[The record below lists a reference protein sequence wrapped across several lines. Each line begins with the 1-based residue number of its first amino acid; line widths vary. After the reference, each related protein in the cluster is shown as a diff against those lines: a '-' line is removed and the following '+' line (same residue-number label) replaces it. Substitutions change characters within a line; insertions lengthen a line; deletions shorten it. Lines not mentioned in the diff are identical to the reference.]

1 MSKKHIA
8 RKVVSAGLCAVLVG
22 SGVAVSSVSYVAE
35 EGMPSALASTP
46 DENTPI
52 TFKDPNLKKALL
64 RALKRYDKP
73 LINSSAT
80 EITYADAKKVTEIT
94 APFNLAPLKPEDKI
108 TDLSGL
114 EAFTN
119 LETLGFPCNQITDL
133 TPLAKLTKLEKL
145 VMSSINQNGTKPLDL
160 TPLANLTKLKHLDVG
175 TNHITDLSPI
185 KNLTKLTFLSFYNN
199 DITSIE
205 PLRNLTS
212 LQELYPGK
220 NNISDISPLQGLNDV
235 KVVPGFKDMKIKVEV
250 SGSSIDLSKYIKPLD
265 GTTITE
271 VDGEYDQST
280 HIGKPSGTK
289 KTAIFSFSNDRPVTF
304 TGTITVTFT
313 GEKELTFHDVNLKNA
328 LLKLLKSQH
337 IIKDDAT
344 KITDVDASKVTDL
357 SGLAGSDATPVN
369 EKIADLTGL
378 ENFTNVTKLS
388 LNNQNIS
395 SLEKI
400 ASLTKLED
408 LNVSKNKIS
417 SVVPLKDLS
426 ALKNL
431 NVSNNTISDVTSLKD
446 LSKLEKLDVSNNAI
460 VDANVFSSF
469 TLSGEA
475 ITLTGNKIAV
485 PLSDAV
491 ASKVNDAKNQSV
503 LVDAKELTA
512 TLEGNLVG
520 INPDPDVADIAWTSA
535 QQTGSD
541 IIPAKATLTKIPAN
555 PSDVAFTLK
564 KNKWEATYHVNFQ
577 AAIDKL
583 HARVAAVKD
592 VEQEEKAQVDG
603 MINKAGTN
611 LYSIEVA
618 IALLGHVH
626 SGDTQTDPTIEQGST
641 QLEKLLNGA
650 DGIKATENYK
660 QADDNLKSAYDKAI
674 EDGQKVF
681 DKLSSTPEQVKAAAE
696 AIKTALG
703 KLNGDAKVTAAKEAL
718 QQQLNE
724 ANAATTAAT
733 QQLAQAQRQ
742 ATADAATIKD
752 LNHKITVFNWQII
765 ALKQQAEALKETN
778 TQNETK
784 IGELNTQV
792 SNLNGQVTQ
801 LTTDKQNLQTQ
812 LTAAQASVNDL
823 TTKLDTAN
831 GKVQTLT
838 NDLNTAQQQ
847 ARVDQLT
854 IAQTQ
859 QKVTE
864 LTQQLSA
871 ATTEKQQLV
880 ADNTQKQA
888 KITELTGN
896 ITSLNQKIAELQA
909 QIEQLKKSQS
919 PSVPQLTPPSG
930 IPSVSSESGTSGGAS
945 SGSQSG
951 TAGADTNNNKAKKD
965 NGDTQQA
972 DSHAIDNLR
981 RLWGTTAYDT
991 METINKMAFPEG
1003 SHYAVLTTG
1012 EGYWDALSASGLAGK
1027 LQAPVLLTQAGAL
1040 SKQTRS
1046 ELQRLGVQKVY
1057 MCGGV
1062 QALSANVEREL
1073 ASLGISVQR
1082 IAGRSASDTANDIA
1096 QQLEPTDEAFLA
1108 TSWGYEDALS
1118 VAPYNYANKKPLFLT
1133 DYTTGLLDENTL
1145 ATMKAKGVK
1154 RIHIVGGTSVVPKA
1168 VEDQLREQGIQLD
1181 RIAGETAYDT
1191 SIALADFLMKRGMK
1205 ANNVGV
1211 ATGWGF
1217 ADALSGATLCGKN
1230 NAIML
1235 LADAS
1240 NMRAVKDVIAPNKSD
1255 ISNAYIFGG
1264 EKVVASTVYEAI
1276 SEL

>member
-1 MSKKHIA
+1 
-8 RKVVSAGLCAVLVG
+8 
-22 SGVAVSSVSYVAE
+22 
-35 EGMPSALASTP
+35 MPSALASTP

-52 TFKDPNLKKALL
+52 TFKDANLKQALL
-64 RALKRYDKP
+64 RSLKNPDKRV
-73 LINSSAT
+73 IASSAT
-80 EITYADAKKVTEIT
+80 EITYADAKKVTEMT
-94 APFNLAPLKPEDKI
+94 GAYNLSNSGI

-119 LETLGFPCNQITDL
+119 LEKLEFPTNQITDL
-133 TPLAKLTKLEKL
+133 TPLAKLTKLKYL
-145 VMSSINQNGTKPLDL
+145 VFNKINEHGTKPLDL
-160 TPLANLTKLKHLDVG
+160 TPLANLTNLEYLDMAK
-175 TNHITDLSPI
+175 NHIADLSPI
-185 KNLTKLTFLSFYNN
+185 KNLTKLTYLNFIQN

-205 PLRNLTS
+205 PLRNLKS
-212 LQELYPGK
+212 LKELYPRA
-220 NNISDISPLQGLNDV
+220 NNIKDISPLQGLTNLTDR
-235 KVVPGFKDMKIKVEV
+235 PNFKGMNIAVSV
-250 SGSSIDLSKYIKPLD
+250 SGSSIDLSEYIKPWD
-265 GTTITE
+265 GTRIT
-271 VDGEYDQST
+271 VDDGEYDQST
-280 HIGKPSGTK
+280 HVGKPSGTK
-289 KTAIFSFSNDRPVTF
+289 NTATFKFANYSIAEF

-313 GEKELTFHDVNLKNA
+313 GEKELTFPDANLKNA

-344 KITDVDASKVTDL
+344 KITDADASKVTDL
-357 SGLAGSDATPVN
+357 SGLAGSDVTPPN

-378 ENFTNVTKLS
+378 EYFKNVTKLS

-408 LNVSKNKIS
+408 LNVSNNKIS
-417 SVVPLKDLS
+417 SVAPLKDLS
-426 ALKNL
+426 ALKNF
-431 NVSNNTISDVTSLKD
+431 N
-446 LSKLEKLDVSNNAI
+446 VSNNAI
-460 VDANVFSSF
+460 VDANVFSQF

-485 PLSDAV
+485 PLPDAV

-503 LVDAKELTA
+503 LVEAKELTA

-520 INPDPDVADIAWTSA
+520 INPDPDVADIAWTTA
-535 QQTGSD
+535 QQAGSD
-541 IIPAKATLTKIPAN
+541 IVPAKATLTKIPAK

-564 KNKWEATYHVNFQ
+564 KDKWEATYHVNFQ

-583 HARVAAVKD
+583 HARVAAAGGTP
-592 VEQEEKAQVDG
+592 EQKAQVDG

-618 IALLGHVH
+618 ISLLGHVQ

-650 DGIKATENYK
+650 DDIKKTDNYK
-660 QADDNLKSAYDKAI
+660 QADDNLKSAYDQAITDGKAI
-674 EDGQKVF
+674 Y

-696 AIKTALG
+696 AITNALSA
-703 KLNGDAKVTAAKEAL
+703 LNGDANVKKAKDDLQTKLTAAQQSISDL
-718 QQQLNE
+718 QGKLQ
-724 ANAATTAAT
+724 T
-733 QQLAQAQRQ
+733 AQRQ
-742 ATADAATIKD
+742 AAAAQAKINE
-752 LNHKITVFNWQII
+752 LNQKIGTLNGQITT
-765 ALKQQAEALKETN
+765 LNQQAEALKTSN
-778 TQNETK
+778 TQKQAK
-784 IGELNTQV
+784 IGEL
-792 SNLNGQVTQ
+792 SAQVTQLTEQVAQ
-801 LTTDKQNLQTQ
+801 LTTDKQGLQNQ
-812 LTAAQASVNDL
+812 LTAAQASVRDL

-847 ARVDQLT
+847 ARVDQAT

-896 ITSLNQKIAELQA
+896 ITSLNDKIAALQTEIA
-909 QIEQLKKSQS
+909 NLKKAQ
-919 PSVPQLTPPSG
+919 VTPPSG
-930 IPSVSSESGTSGGAS
+930 SHNEGG
-945 SGSQSG
+945 GNIGQG
-951 TAGADTNNNKAKKD
+951 TASN
-965 NGDTQQA
+965 
-972 DSHAIDNLR
+972 HAIQSLKR
-981 RLWGTTAYDT
+981 VWGITAYDT
-991 METINKMAFPEG
+991 MRTINSIAFPD
-1003 SHYAVLTTG
+1003 SSQYAVLTTG
-1012 EGYWDALSASGLAGK
+1012 ESYWDALSASGLAGK
-1027 LQAPVLLTQAGAL
+1027 LQAPVLLTQGASL
-1040 SKQTRS
+1040 SEQTRL
-1046 ELQRLGVQKVY
+1046 ELVRLGVQKVY
-1057 MCGGV
+1057 ICGGV
-1062 QALSANVEREL
+1062 NAISKSVEDELAALGIAVER
-1073 ASLGISVQR
+1073 V
-1082 IAGRSASDTANDIA
+1082 AGAWASDTANEVA
-1096 QQLEPTDEAFLA
+1096 QHLEQTDEAFLA

-1118 VAPYNYANKKPLFLT
+1118 VAPYNYATKKPLFLT

-1145 ATMKAKGVK
+1145 AAMKAQGITC
-1154 RIHIVGGTSVVPKA
+1154 IHIVGGTSVVPQA
-1168 VEDQLREQGIQLD
+1168 VEDQLREQGIQID

-1191 SIALADFLMKRGMK
+1191 SIALADFLLTKGMH

-1217 ADALSGATLCGKN
+1217 ADALSGTALCGKN
-1230 NAIML
+1230 NSILL

-1240 NMRAVKDVIAPNKSD
+1240 NVRAVKDVIEPHKSD
-1255 ISNAYIFGG
+1255 ITNAYIFGG

>member
-8 RKVVSAGLCAVLVG
+8 RNVVSAGLCAVLVG
-22 SGVAVSSVSYVAE
+22 SGVAVSSISYVAG
-35 EGMPSALASTP
+35 EGIPSALASTP

-52 TFKDPNLKKALL
+52 TFKDPNLKQALL
-64 RALKRYDKP
+64 RSLKNPDMRV
-73 LINSSAT
+73 IASSAT
-80 EITYADAKKVTEIT
+80 EITYADAKKVTEMT
-94 APFNLAPLKPEDKI
+94 GAYNLSKSGI

-119 LETLGFPCNQITDL
+119 LEKLEFPTNQITDL
-133 TPLAKLTKLEKL
+133 TPLAKLTKLKHL
-145 VMSSINQNGTKPLDL
+145 VFNKINEHGTKPLDL
-160 TPLANLTKLKHLDVG
+160 APLANLTNLEYLDMAK
-175 TNHITDLSPI
+175 NHIADLSPI
-185 KNLTKLTFLSFYNN
+185 KNLTKLTYLNFIQN

-212 LQELYPGK
+212 LTRLYPRA
-220 NNISDISPLQGLNDV
+220 NNIKDISPLQGLTKLTEKPN
-235 KVVPGFKDMKIKVEV
+235 FKGMNIAVSV
-250 SGSSIDLSKYIKPLD
+250 SGSSIDLSEHIKPWD
-265 GTTITE
+265 GTKITV
-271 VDGEYDQST
+271 VDGAYDQST

-289 KTAIFSFSNDRPVTF
+289 NTAIFTFSNYSTAEF

-313 GEKELTFHDVNLKNA
+313 GEKELTFPDANLKNA

-357 SGLAGSDATPVN
+357 SGLAGSDATPLN

-378 ENFTNVTKLS
+378 GYFKNVTKLS

-400 ASLTKLED
+400 VSLTKLED
-408 LNVSKNKIS
+408 LNISNNKIS
-417 SVVPLKDLS
+417 SVAPLKDLS

-431 NVSNNTISDVTSLKD
+431 NVSNNTISDVTSLKG

-460 VDANVFSSF
+460 VDANVFSQF

-485 PLSDAV
+485 PLPDAV

-503 LVDAKELTA
+503 LVEAKELTA

-541 IIPAKATLTKIPAN
+541 IVPAKATLTKIPAK

-564 KNKWEATYHVNFQ
+564 KDKWEATYHVNYQ

-583 HARVAAVKD
+583 HESVAAAGGTP
-592 VEQEEKAQVDG
+592 EEKAQVDG

-618 IALLGHVH
+618 ISLLGHVQ

-641 QLEKLLNGA
+641 QLEKLLNSA
-650 DGIKATENYK
+650 DAIKATDNYK
-660 QADDNLKSAYDKAI
+660 QADDNLKSAYDQAITDGKAI
-674 EDGQKVF
+674 Y

-696 AIKTALG
+696 AITNALSA
-703 KLNGDAKVTAAKEAL
+703 LNGDANVKKAKDDLQTKLTAAQQSISDLQGKLQTA
-718 QQQLNE
+718 QQQAAAVQAKINELNQKIGTL
-724 ANAATTAAT
+724 NGQITT
-733 QQLAQAQRQ
+733 
-742 ATADAATIKD
+742 
-752 LNHKITVFNWQII
+752 LN
-765 ALKQQAEALKETN
+765 QQAEALKTSN
-778 TQNETK
+778 TQKQAK
-784 IGELNTQV
+784 IGEL
-792 SNLNGQVTQ
+792 SAQVTQLTEQVAQ
-801 LTTDKQNLQTQ
+801 LTTDKQGLQNQ
-812 LTAAQASVNDL
+812 LTAAQASVRDL

-847 ARVDQLT
+847 ARVDQAT

-888 KITELTGN
+888 KIDELTGN
-896 ITSLNQKIAELQA
+896 ITSLNDKVAALQA
-909 QIEQLKKSQS
+909 EIANLKKAQ
-919 PSVPQLTPPSG
+919 VTPPSG
-930 IPSVSSESGTSGGAS
+930 THN
-945 SGSQSG
+945 
-951 TAGADTNNNKAKKD
+951 D
-965 NGDTQQA
+965 
-972 DSHAIDNLR
+972 HAIQSLK
-981 RLWGTTAYDT
+981 RLWGITAYDT
-991 METINKMAFPEG
+991 MRAINSIAFPD
-1003 SHYAVLTTG
+1003 SSQYAVLTTG
-1012 EGYWDALSASGLAGK
+1012 ESYWDALSASGLAGK
-1027 LQAPVLLTQAGAL
+1027 LKAPMLPTQGASL
-1040 SKQTRS
+1040 SEQTRF
-1046 ELQRLGVQKVY
+1046 ELSRLGVQKVY
-1057 MCGGV
+1057 ICGGV
-1062 QALSANVEREL
+1062 NAISKSVEGDLAALGIAVER
-1073 ASLGISVQR
+1073 V
-1082 IAGRSASDTANDIA
+1082 AGAWASDTANEVA
-1096 QQLEPTDEAFLA
+1096 QHLEQTDEAFLA

-1118 VAPYNYANKKPLFLT
+1118 VAPYNYATKKPLFLT
-1133 DYTTGLLDENTL
+1133 DYTTGLLDKNTL
-1145 ATMKAKGVK
+1145 AAIKAQGIT
-1154 RIHIVGGTSVVPKA
+1154 RIHIVGGTSVVSQA
-1168 VEDQLREQGIQLD
+1168 VEDQLREQGIQID

-1191 SIALADFLMKRGMK
+1191 SIALADFLLTKGMN

-1217 ADALSGATLCGKN
+1217 ADALSGAALCGKN
-1230 NAIML
+1230 NSVLL

-1240 NMRAVKDVIAPNKSD
+1240 NVRAVKDVIEPHKSD
-1255 ISNAYIFGG
+1255 ITNAYIFGG
-1264 EKVVASTVYEAI
+1264 EQVVASTVYEAI

>member
-8 RKVVSAGLCAVLVG
+8 RNVVSAGLCAVLVG
-22 SGVAVSSVSYVAE
+22 SGVAVSSVSYVAGG
-35 EGMPSALASTP
+35 GMPSALASTP

-52 TFKDPNLKKALL
+52 TFKDANLKQALL
-64 RALKRYDKP
+64 RSLKNPDKRV
-73 LINSSAT
+73 IASSAT
-80 EITYADAKKVTEIT
+80 EITYADAKKVTEMT
-94 APFNLAPLKPEDKI
+94 GAYNLSNSGI

-119 LETLGFPCNQITDL
+119 LEKLEFPTNQITDL
-133 TPLAKLTKLEKL
+133 TPLAKLTKLKYL
-145 VMSSINQNGTKPLDL
+145 VFNKINEHGTKPLDL
-160 TPLANLTKLKHLDVG
+160 TPLANLTNLEYLDMAK
-175 TNHITDLSPI
+175 NHIADLSPI
-185 KNLTKLTFLSFYNN
+185 KNLTKLTYLNFIQN

-205 PLRNLTS
+205 PLRNLKS
-212 LQELYPGK
+212 LKELYPRA
-220 NNISDISPLQGLNDV
+220 NNIKDISPLQGLTNLTDR
-235 KVVPGFKDMKIKVEV
+235 PNFKDMNIAVSV
-250 SGSSIDLSKYIKPLD
+250 SGSSIDLSEYIKPWD
-265 GTTITE
+265 GTRIT
-271 VDGEYDQST
+271 VDDGEYDQST
-280 HIGKPSGTK
+280 HVGKPSGTK
-289 KTAIFSFSNDRPVTF
+289 NTATFKFANYSIAEF

-313 GEKELTFHDVNLKNA
+313 GEKELTFPDANLKNA

-344 KITDVDASKVTDL
+344 KITDADASKVTDL
-357 SGLAGSDATPVN
+357 SGLAGSDVTPPN

-378 ENFTNVTKLS
+378 EYFKNVTKLS

-408 LNVSKNKIS
+408 LNVSNNKIS
-417 SVVPLKDLS
+417 SVAPLKDLS
-426 ALKNL
+426 ALKNF
-431 NVSNNTISDVTSLKD
+431 N
-446 LSKLEKLDVSNNAI
+446 VSNNAI
-460 VDANVFSSF
+460 VDANVFSQF

-485 PLSDAV
+485 PLPDAV

-503 LVDAKELTA
+503 LVEAKELTA

-520 INPDPDVADIAWTSA
+520 INPDPDVADIAWTTA
-535 QQTGSD
+535 QQAGSD
-541 IIPAKATLTKIPAN
+541 IVPAKATLTKIPAK

-564 KNKWEATYHVNFQ
+564 KDKWEATYHVNFQ

-583 HARVAAVKD
+583 HARVAAAGGTP
-592 VEQEEKAQVDG
+592 EQKAQVDG

-618 IALLGHVH
+618 ISLLGHVQ

-650 DGIKATENYK
+650 DDIKKTDNYK
-660 QADDNLKSAYDKAI
+660 QADDNLKSAYDQAITDGKAI
-674 EDGQKVF
+674 Y

-696 AIKTALG
+696 AITNALSA
-703 KLNGDAKVTAAKEAL
+703 LNGDANVKKAKDDLQTKLTAAQQSISDL
-718 QQQLNE
+718 QGKLQ
-724 ANAATTAAT
+724 T
-733 QQLAQAQRQ
+733 AQRQ
-742 ATADAATIKD
+742 AAAAQAKINE
-752 LNHKITVFNWQII
+752 LNQKIGTLNGQITT
-765 ALKQQAEALKETN
+765 LNQQAEALKTSN
-778 TQNETK
+778 TQKQAK
-784 IGELNTQV
+784 IGEL
-792 SNLNGQVTQ
+792 SAQVTQLTEQVAQ
-801 LTTDKQNLQTQ
+801 LTTDKQGLQNQ
-812 LTAAQASVNDL
+812 LTAAQASVRDL

-847 ARVDQLT
+847 ARVDQAT

-896 ITSLNQKIAELQA
+896 ITSLNDKIAALQTEIA
-909 QIEQLKKSQS
+909 NLKKAQ
-919 PSVPQLTPPSG
+919 VTPPSG
-930 IPSVSSESGTSGGAS
+930 SHNEGG
-945 SGSQSG
+945 GNIGQG
-951 TAGADTNNNKAKKD
+951 TASN
-965 NGDTQQA
+965 
-972 DSHAIDNLR
+972 HAIQSLKR
-981 RLWGTTAYDT
+981 VWGITAYDT
-991 METINKMAFPEG
+991 MRTINSIAFPD
-1003 SHYAVLTTG
+1003 SSQYAVLTTG
-1012 EGYWDALSASGLAGK
+1012 ESYWDALSASGLAGK
-1027 LQAPVLLTQAGAL
+1027 LQAPVLLTQGASL
-1040 SKQTRS
+1040 SEQTRL
-1046 ELQRLGVQKVY
+1046 ELVRLGVQKVY
-1057 MCGGV
+1057 ICGGV
-1062 QALSANVEREL
+1062 NAISKSVEDELAALGIAVER
-1073 ASLGISVQR
+1073 V
-1082 IAGRSASDTANDIA
+1082 AGAWASDTANEVA
-1096 QQLEPTDEAFLA
+1096 QHLEQTDEAFLA

-1118 VAPYNYANKKPLFLT
+1118 VAPYNYATKKPLFLT

-1145 ATMKAKGVK
+1145 AAMKAQGITC
-1154 RIHIVGGTSVVPKA
+1154 IHIVGGTSVVPQA
-1168 VEDQLREQGIQLD
+1168 VEDQLREQGIQID

-1191 SIALADFLMKRGMK
+1191 SIALADFLLTKGMH

-1217 ADALSGATLCGKN
+1217 ADALSGTALCGKN
-1230 NAIML
+1230 NSILL

-1240 NMRAVKDVIAPNKSD
+1240 NVRAVKDVIEPHKSD
-1255 ISNAYIFGG
+1255 ITNAYIFGG

>member
-1 MSKKHIA
+1 M
-8 RKVVSAGLCAVLVG
+8 
-22 SGVAVSSVSYVAE
+22 
-35 EGMPSALASTP
+35 
-46 DENTPI
+46 
-52 TFKDPNLKKALL
+52 
-64 RALKRYDKP
+64 
-73 LINSSAT
+73 
-80 EITYADAKKVTEIT
+80 
-94 APFNLAPLKPEDKI
+94 
-108 TDLSGL
+108 
-114 EAFTN
+114 
-119 LETLGFPCNQITDL
+119 
-133 TPLAKLTKLEKL
+133 
-145 VMSSINQNGTKPLDL
+145 
-160 TPLANLTKLKHLDVG
+160 
-175 TNHITDLSPI
+175 
-185 KNLTKLTFLSFYNN
+185 
-199 DITSIE
+199 
-205 PLRNLTS
+205 
-212 LQELYPGK
+212 
-220 NNISDISPLQGLNDV
+220 
-235 KVVPGFKDMKIKVEV
+235 
-250 SGSSIDLSKYIKPLD
+250 
-265 GTTITE
+265 
-271 VDGEYDQST
+271 
-280 HIGKPSGTK
+280 
-289 KTAIFSFSNDRPVTF
+289 
-304 TGTITVTFT
+304 
-313 GEKELTFHDVNLKNA
+313 
-328 LLKLLKSQH
+328 
-337 IIKDDAT
+337 
-344 KITDVDASKVTDL
+344 
-357 SGLAGSDATPVN
+357 
-369 EKIADLTGL
+369 
-378 ENFTNVTKLS
+378 
-388 LNNQNIS
+388 
-395 SLEKI
+395 
-400 ASLTKLED
+400 
-408 LNVSKNKIS
+408 
-417 SVVPLKDLS
+417 
-426 ALKNL
+426 
-431 NVSNNTISDVTSLKD
+431 
-446 LSKLEKLDVSNNAI
+446 
-460 VDANVFSSF
+460 
-469 TLSGEA
+469 
-475 ITLTGNKIAV
+475 
-485 PLSDAV
+485 
-491 ASKVNDAKNQSV
+491 
-503 LVDAKELTA
+503 
-512 TLEGNLVG
+512 
-520 INPDPDVADIAWTSA
+520 
-535 QQTGSD
+535 
-541 IIPAKATLTKIPAN
+541 
-555 PSDVAFTLK
+555 
-564 KNKWEATYHVNFQ
+564 
-577 AAIDKL
+577 
-583 HARVAAVKD
+583 
-592 VEQEEKAQVDG
+592 
-603 MINKAGTN
+603 
-611 LYSIEVA
+611 
-618 IALLGHVH
+618 
-626 SGDTQTDPTIEQGST
+626 
-641 QLEKLLNGA
+641 
-650 DGIKATENYK
+650 
-660 QADDNLKSAYDKAI
+660 
-674 EDGQKVF
+674 
-681 DKLSSTPEQVKAAAE
+681 
-696 AIKTALG
+696 
-703 KLNGDAKVTAAKEAL
+703 

-765 ALKQQAEALKETN
+765 ALNQQAEALKTSN
-778 TQNETK
+778 TQKQEK
-784 IGELNTQV
+784 IDELNTQV
-792 SNLNGQVTQ
+792 SNLNGQVAQ
-801 LTTDKQNLQTQ
+801 LTTDKQNLQNQ
-812 LTAAQASVNDL
+812 LTAAQTNVQNL
-823 TTKLDTAN
+823 TTQLTEAN
-831 GKVQTLT
+831 EKVKTLT
-838 NDLNTAQQQ
+838 ATLA
-847 ARVDQLT
+847 AAKLKAIVDQAT

>member
-1 MSKKHIA
+1 
-8 RKVVSAGLCAVLVG
+8 
-22 SGVAVSSVSYVAE
+22 
-35 EGMPSALASTP
+35 MPSALASTP
-46 DENTPI
+46 DPNTPI
-52 TFKDPNLKKALL
+52 TFKDPNLKQALFDRLSEL
-64 RALKRYDKP
+64 RYVDPLDDSHTITIGVALQVKGYDLNTQNQQGRIP
-73 LINSSAT
+73 LV
-80 EITYADAKKVTEIT
+80 AKKIQNIDGMQYFENAPQINLSTNQIKDIT
-94 APFNLAPLKPEDKI
+94 PLK
-108 TDLSGL
+108 
-114 EAFTN
+114 
-119 LETLGFPCNQITDL
+119 
-133 TPLAKLTKLEKL
+133 KLTKLEGL
-145 VMSSINQNGTKPLDL
+145 FLNQNLLRSVDALSDLTNLKTLFCSDNQIEDISSLSNLTNLKSLWMANNQLSSFDVVKNFKNLNNLRIENNNIADISALRDFPAIKFLGIGGNPITDFSALQKLNALKMLYVDNTTFSDNDWKFITSTDLAILHVGGTKITTLEPMKHFTKLSRVWIDNNQSITDFSPLNSFTNLVEFNVNNTKFSDANTQIITNNPNL
-160 TPLANLTKLKHLDVG
+160 SLLKVGGTGITNLDFLSQTPKVTSLDISNNKNISNFDKLKSMDKLAELDVSNTKITDDVISTIADNTYHDNTNATLTKLNLSGTDITNLDFLQKMPNVTSLDISNCQKITDFIPIRFLKKIEKLNITNTNIPEDQIKHIMNSIQDLDVP
-175 TNHITDLSPI
+175 TPI
-185 KNLTKLTFLSFYNN
+185 DINVTSKDKN
-199 DITSIE
+199 
-205 PLRNLTS
+205 
-212 LQELYPGK
+212 
-220 NNISDISPLQGLNDV
+220 V
-235 KVVPGFKDMKIKVEV
+235 
-250 SGSSIDLSKYIKPLD
+250 DLSKYVEQFGEPISSECTNNDSVSYDSATKQGQIKR
-265 GTTITE
+265 G
-271 VDGEYDQST
+271 G
-280 HIGKPSGTK
+280 
-289 KTAIFSFSNDRPVTF
+289 ARA
-304 TGTITVTFT
+304 
-313 GEKELTFHDVNLKNA
+313 TFH
-328 LLKLLKSQH
+328 
-337 IIKDDAT
+337 
-344 KITDVDASKVTDL
+344 
-357 SGLAGSDATPVN
+357 
-369 EKIADLTGL
+369 
-378 ENFTNVTKLS
+378 F
-388 LNNQNIS
+388 
-395 SLEKI
+395 
-400 ASLTKLED
+400 
-408 LNVSKNKIS
+408 
-417 SVVPLKDLS
+417 
-426 ALKNL
+426 
-431 NVSNNTISDVTSLKD
+431 
-446 LSKLEKLDVSNNAI
+446 
-460 VDANVFSSF
+460 
-469 TLSGEA
+469 
-475 ITLTGNKIAV
+475 
-485 PLSDAV
+485 
-491 ASKVNDAKNQSV
+491 
-503 LVDAKELTA
+503 
-512 TLEGNLVG
+512 
-520 INPDPDVADIAWTSA
+520 
-535 QQTGSD
+535 
-541 IIPAKATLTKIPAN
+541 
-555 PSDVAFTLK
+555 K
-564 KNKWEATYHVNFQ
+564 KNKAFINVVVDFLEQKTEKPQVVPGKDESTEPDDDITAQSAALEALFKN
-577 AAIDKL
+577 
-583 HARVAAVKD
+583 
-592 VEQEEKAQVDG
+592 
-603 MINKAGTN
+603 
-611 LYSIEVA
+611 
-618 IALLGHVH
+618 
-626 SGDTQTDPTIEQGST
+626 
-641 QLEKLLNGA
+641 A
-650 DGIKATENYK
+650 DAIKATDNYK

-752 LNHKITVFNWQII
+752 LSHKITVFNWQII

-847 ARVDQLT
+847 ARVDQVT

-981 RLWGTTAYDT
+981 RLWGTTTYDT
-991 METINKMAFPEG
+991 METINKMAFPES

-1027 LQAPVLLTQAGAL
+1027 LQAPVLLTQAGTL

-1046 ELQRLGVQKVY
+1046 ELQRLGVQKIY

-1073 ASLGISVQR
+1073 ESLGISVQR

-1145 ATMKAKGVK
+1145 ATMKARGIK
-1154 RIHIVGGTSVVPKA
+1154 RIHIVGGTAVVPKA

-1205 ANNVGV
+1205 ANNAGV

-1240 NMRAVKDVIAPNKSD
+1240 NMRAVHDVIAPNKSD
-1255 ISNAYIFGG
+1255 ITNAYIFGG

>member
-1 MSKKHIA
+1 
-8 RKVVSAGLCAVLVG
+8 
-22 SGVAVSSVSYVAE
+22 
-35 EGMPSALASTP
+35 MPSALASTP

-52 TFKDPNLKKALL
+52 TFKDKNLQKALL
-64 RALKRYDKP
+64 KS
-73 LINSSAT
+73 LIKQHFIQSSAT
-80 EITYADAKKVTEIT
+80 EITYADAKKVTEMT
-94 APFNLAPLKPEDKI
+94 GAYNLSPSRSEDII

-114 EAFTN
+114 EEFTN
-119 LETLGFPCNQITDL
+119 LKKLEFPCNQITDL
-133 TPLAKLTKLEKL
+133 TPLAKLTNLDRL
-145 VMSSINQNGTKPLDL
+145 VMNMINKNGTKPLDL
-160 TPLANLTKLKHLDVG
+160 TPLANLTNLKHLDIAS
-175 TNHITDLSPI
+175 NHINDLTPLA
-185 KNLTKLTFLSFYNN
+185 KLTNLTYLTFYNN

-205 PLRNLTS
+205 PLKNLTS
-212 LQELYPGK
+212 LKELYPAK
-220 NNISDISPLQGLNDV
+220 NNIPDISPLQGLNDV
-235 KVVPGFKDMKIKVEV
+235 KVFPGFTDMNIEVSV
-250 SGSSIDLSKYIKPLD
+250 SGSSIDLSEHIKPWD

-271 VDGEYDQST
+271 VDGTYDQST
-280 HIGKPSGTK
+280 HTGKPSGTK
-289 KTAIFSFSNDRPVTF
+289 NIATFKFANDGNVKF
-304 TGTITVTFT
+304 NGTITVKFT

-328 LLKLLKSQH
+328 LFKLLKSQH

-344 KITDVDASKVTDL
+344 KITDADALKVTDL
-357 SGLAGSDATPVN
+357 SGLAGSDATPDN
-369 EKIADLTGL
+369 EKIKDLTGL
-378 ENFTNVTKLS
+378 EYFKNVTKLS
-388 LNNQNIS
+388 LSNQNIN

-417 SVVPLKDLS
+417 SVEPLKG
-426 ALKNL
+426 
-431 NVSNNTISDVTSLKD
+431 

-460 VDANVFSSF
+460 ADATVFSQF
-469 TLSGEA
+469 KLPDGA
-475 ITLTGNKIAV
+475 VTLTGNKIAV
-485 PLSDAV
+485 PLPDAV

-541 IIPAKATLTKIPAN
+541 IVPAKATLTKIPPN

-564 KNKWEATYHVNFQ
+564 KDKWEATYHVNFK

-583 HARVAAVKD
+583 HARVAAAGGTK
-592 VEQEEKAQVDG
+592 EEKDQVDG

-618 IALLGHVH
+618 ISLLGHVK

-660 QADDNLKSAYDKAI
+660 QADDNLKSAYDQAI
-674 EDGQKVF
+674 KDGQAIYDNLK
-681 DKLSSTPEQVKAAAE
+681 STPEQVKAAAE

-742 ATADAATIKD
+742 ATAAQAKINE
-752 LNHKITVFNWQII
+752 LNQKIGTLNGQITT
-765 ALKQQAEALKETN
+765 LNQQAEALKTSN
-778 TQNETK
+778 TQKQAK
-784 IGELNTQV
+784 IGEL
-792 SNLNGQVTQ
+792 SAQVTQLTEQVAQ
-801 LTTDKQNLQTQ
+801 LTTDKQGLQNQ
-812 LTAAQASVNDL
+812 LTAAQASVRDL
-823 TTKLDTAN
+823 TTKLDTAK

-838 NDLNTAQQQ
+838 NELNTAQQQ
-847 ARVDQLT
+847 ARVDQAT

-864 LTQQLSA
+864 LTQQLTA
-871 ATTEKQQLV
+871 ANTEKDRLTTEN
-880 ADNTQKQA
+880 ATKQA
-888 KITELTGN
+888 KITELSGN

-951 TAGADTNNNKAKKD
+951 TAGAGTNNNKAKKG

-991 METINKMAFPEG
+991 METINKMAFPES

-1027 LQAPVLLTQAGAL
+1027 LQAPVLLTQAGTL
-1040 SKQTRS
+1040 SKQTRT
-1046 ELQRLGVQKVY
+1046 ELQRLGVQKIY
-1057 MCGGV
+1057 ICGGV
-1062 QALSANVEREL
+1062 QALSANVEHEL
-1073 ASLGISVQR
+1073 ESLGISVQR

>member
-1 MSKKHIA
+1 
-8 RKVVSAGLCAVLVG
+8 
-22 SGVAVSSVSYVAE
+22 
-35 EGMPSALASTP
+35 MPSALASTP

-52 TFKDPNLKKALL
+52 TFKDPNLKQALL
-64 RALKRYDKP
+64 RSLKNPDKRV
-73 LINSSAT
+73 IASSAT
-80 EITYADAKKVTEIT
+80 EITYADAKKVTEMT
-94 APFNLAPLKPEDKI
+94 GAYNLSNSGI

-119 LETLGFPCNQITDL
+119 LEKLEFPTNQITDL
-133 TPLAKLTKLEKL
+133 TPLAKLTKLKYL
-145 VMSSINQNGTKPLDL
+145 VFNKINEHGTKPLDL
-160 TPLANLTKLKHLDVG
+160 APLANLTNLEYLDMAK
-175 TNHITDLSPI
+175 NHIADLSPI
-185 KNLTKLTFLSFYNN
+185 KNLTKLTYLNFIQN

-212 LQELYPGK
+212 LTQIYPRA
-220 NNISDISPLQGLNDV
+220 NNIKDISPLQGLTNLTDKPNCKGMNIAV
-235 KVVPGFKDMKIKVEV
+235 SV
-250 SGSSIDLSKYIKPLD
+250 SGSSIDLSEYIKPWD
-265 GTTITE
+265 GTRIT
-271 VDGEYDQST
+271 VDDGEYDQST

-289 KTAIFSFSNDRPVTF
+289 NTATFKFANYSIAEF

-313 GEKELTFHDVNLKNA
+313 GEKELTFPDVNLKNA

-408 LNVSKNKIS
+408 LNVSNNKIS

-431 NVSNNTISDVTSLKD
+431 NVSNNTISDVTSLKN

-520 INPDPDVADIAWTSA
+520 INPDPDVADIAWTAA

-541 IIPAKATLTKIPAN
+541 IVPAKATLTKIPAK

-564 KNKWEATYHVNFQ
+564 KDKWEATYHVNFQ

-583 HARVAAVKD
+583 HARVAAAGGTP
-592 VEQEEKAQVDG
+592 EQKAQVDG

-618 IALLGHVH
+618 ISLLGHVQ
-626 SGDTQTDPTIEQGST
+626 SGDTQTDPTIEKGST

-650 DGIKATENYK
+650 DDIKKTDNYT
-660 QADDNLKSAYDKAI
+660 QADDNLKSAYDQAITDGKAI
-674 EDGQKVF
+674 Y

-696 AIKTALG
+696 AITNALTA
-703 KLNGDAKVTAAKEAL
+703 LNGDAKVTAAKNELSQKLATAEQSISDL
-718 QQQLNE
+718 QGKLQ
-724 ANAATTAAT
+724 T
-733 QQLAQAQRQ
+733 AQRQ
-742 ATADAATIKD
+742 AAAAQAKINE
-752 LNHKITVFNWQII
+752 LNQKIGTLNGQITT
-765 ALKQQAEALKETN
+765 LNQQAEALKTSN
-778 TQNETK
+778 TQKQAK
-784 IGELNTQV
+784 IGEL
-792 SNLNGQVTQ
+792 SAQVTQLTEQVAQ
-801 LTTDKQNLQTQ
+801 LTTDKQGLQNQ
-812 LTAAQASVNDL
+812 LTAAQASVRDL
-823 TTKLDTAN
+823 TTKLDTAK

-838 NDLNTAQQQ
+838 ATLA
-847 ARVDQLT
+847 AAKLKAIVDQAT
-854 IAQTQ
+854 IAQT
-859 QKVTE
+859 KKKADE
-864 LTQQLSA
+864 LTQQLTA
-871 ATTEKQQLV
+871 ANTEKDRLTTEN
-880 ADNTQKQA
+880 ATKQA
-888 KITELTGN
+888 KITELSGN

-951 TAGADTNNNKAKKD
+951 STGSNTGNKKAKKG

-981 RLWGTTAYDT
+981 RLWGTTTYDT
-991 METINKMAFPEG
+991 METINKMAFPES

-1027 LQAPVLLTQAGAL
+1027 LQAPVLLTQVGTL

-1046 ELQRLGVQKVY
+1046 ELQRLGVQKIY

-1062 QALSANVEREL
+1062 QALSANVEHEL
-1073 ASLGISVQR
+1073 ESLGISVQR

-1145 ATMKAKGVK
+1145 ATMKAKGIK
-1154 RIHIVGGTSVVPKA
+1154 RIHIVGGTAVVPKA

-1205 ANNVGV
+1205 ANNAGV

-1240 NMRAVKDVIAPNKSD
+1240 NMRAVHDVIAPNKSD
-1255 ISNAYIFGG
+1255 ITNAYIFGG

>member
-1 MSKKHIA
+1 MNLTKCKVGFIVSKKHIA
-8 RKVVSAGLCAVLVG
+8 RNVVSAGLCAVLVG
-22 SGVAVSSVSYVAE
+22 SGVAVSSISYVAG
-35 EGMPSALASTP
+35 EGIPSALASTP

-52 TFKDPNLKKALL
+52 TFKDPNLKQALL
-64 RALKRYDKP
+64 RSLKNPDMRV
-73 LINSSAT
+73 IASSAT
-80 EITYADAKKVTEIT
+80 EITYADAKKVTEMT
-94 APFNLAPLKPEDKI
+94 GAYNLSKSGI

-119 LETLGFPCNQITDL
+119 LEKLEFPTNQITDL
-133 TPLAKLTKLEKL
+133 TPLAKLTKLKHL
-145 VMSSINQNGTKPLDL
+145 VFNKINEHGTKPLDL
-160 TPLANLTKLKHLDVG
+160 APLANLTNLEYLDMAK
-175 TNHITDLSPI
+175 NHIADLSPI
-185 KNLTKLTFLSFYNN
+185 KNLTKLTYLNFIQN

-212 LQELYPGK
+212 LTRLYPRA
-220 NNISDISPLQGLNDV
+220 NNIKDISPLQGLTKLTEKPN
-235 KVVPGFKDMKIKVEV
+235 FKGMNIAVSV
-250 SGSSIDLSKYIKPLD
+250 SGSSIDLSEHIKPWD
-265 GTTITE
+265 GTKITV
-271 VDGEYDQST
+271 VDGAYDQST
-280 HIGKPSGTK
+280 HVGKPSGTK
-289 KTAIFSFSNDRPVTF
+289 NTATFKFANYSIAEF

-313 GEKELTFHDVNLKNA
+313 GEKELTFPDANLKNA

-344 KITDVDASKVTDL
+344 KITDADASKVTDL
-357 SGLAGSDATPVN
+357 SALAGSDATPPN

-378 ENFTNVTKLS
+378 EYFKNVTKLS

-400 ASLTKLED
+400 VSLTKLED
-408 LNVSKNKIS
+408 LNVSNNKIS
-417 SVVPLKDLS
+417 SVAPLKDLS

-431 NVSNNTISDVTSLKD
+431 NVSNNTISDVTSLKG

-460 VDANVFSSF
+460 VDANVFSQF

-485 PLSDAV
+485 PLPDAV

-503 LVDAKELTA
+503 LVEAKELTA

-520 INPDPDVADIAWTSA
+520 INPDPDVADIAWTTA
-535 QQTGSD
+535 QQAGSD
-541 IIPAKATLTKIPAN
+541 IVPAKATLTKIPAK
-555 PSDVAFTLK
+555 PSDVVFTLK
-564 KNKWEATYHVNFQ
+564 KDKWEATYHVNFQ

-583 HARVAAVKD
+583 HARVAAAGGTP
-592 VEQEEKAQVDG
+592 EQKAQVDG

-618 IALLGHVH
+618 ISLLGHVQ

-650 DGIKATENYK
+650 DDIKKTDNYK
-660 QADDNLKSAYDKAI
+660 QADDNLKSDYDQAITDGKAI
-674 EDGQKVF
+674 Y

-696 AIKTALG
+696 AITNALSA
-703 KLNGDAKVTAAKEAL
+703 LNGDANVKKAKDDLQTKLTAAQQSISDL
-718 QQQLNE
+718 QGKLQ
-724 ANAATTAAT
+724 T
-733 QQLAQAQRQ
+733 AQRQ
-742 ATADAATIKD
+742 AAAAQAKINE
-752 LNHKITVFNWQII
+752 LNQKIGTLNGQITT
-765 ALKQQAEALKETN
+765 LNQQAEALKTSN
-778 TQNETK
+778 TQKQAK
-784 IGELNTQV
+784 IGEL
-792 SNLNGQVTQ
+792 SAQVTQLTEQVAQ
-801 LTTDKQNLQTQ
+801 LTTDKQGLQNQ
-812 LTAAQASVNDL
+812 LTAAQASVRDL

-838 NDLNTAQQQ
+838 NDLNAAQQQ
-847 ARVDQLT
+847 ARVDQAT

-896 ITSLNQKIAELQA
+896 ITSLNDKIAALQTEIA
-909 QIEQLKKSQS
+909 NLKKAQ
-919 PSVPQLTPPSG
+919 VTPPSG
-930 IPSVSSESGTSGGAS
+930 SHNEGGGTTG
-945 SGSQSG
+945 QG
-951 TAGADTNNNKAKKD
+951 TASN
-965 NGDTQQA
+965 
-972 DSHAIDNLR
+972 HAIQSLKR
-981 RLWGTTAYDT
+981 VWGITAHDT
-991 METINKMAFPEG
+991 MRTINSIAFPD
-1003 SHYAVLTTG
+1003 SSQYAVLTTG
-1012 EGYWDALSASGLAGK
+1012 ESYWDALSASGLAGK
-1027 LQAPVLLTQAGAL
+1027 LQAPVLLTQGASL
-1040 SKQTRS
+1040 SEQTRL
-1046 ELQRLGVQKVY
+1046 ELVRLGVQKVY
-1057 MCGGV
+1057 ICGGV
-1062 QALSANVEREL
+1062 NAISKSVEDELAALGIAVER
-1073 ASLGISVQR
+1073 V
-1082 IAGRSASDTANDIA
+1082 AGAWASDTANEVA
-1096 QQLEPTDEAFLA
+1096 QHLEQTDEAFLA

-1118 VAPYNYANKKPLFLT
+1118 VAPYNYATKKPLFLT

-1145 ATMKAKGVK
+1145 AAMKAQGIT
-1154 RIHIVGGTSVVPKA
+1154 RIHIVGGTSVVPQA
-1168 VEDQLREQGIQLD
+1168 VEDQLREQGIQID

-1191 SIALADFLMKRGMK
+1191 SIALADFLLTKGMH

-1217 ADALSGATLCGKN
+1217 ADALSGAALCGKN
-1230 NAIML
+1230 NSILL

-1240 NMRAVKDVIAPNKSD
+1240 NVRAVKDVIEPHKSD
-1255 ISNAYIFGG
+1255 ITNAYIFGG